1 LDGFASGVLRAG
13 GDSDKKP
20 ARQSPTAAANS
31 SRSTGRKSG
40 IGLSSPPTPNWPRDY
55 RVCGRKPWRRKADA
69 SSQLTY
75 RDLMR
80 RCAYC
85 GDRIGFW
92 SRVCSDC
99 KKLMTRVEE
108 LRGKVGYGEF
118 LDGLE
123 RTGVAKE
130 KIVVFLKADPD
141 GNGSVQDQVTAE
153 MAMELM
159 KVMGI
164 SGQQTPQEV
173 KRIRD
178 SVTKDSK

>member
-1 LDGFASGVLRAG
+1 
-13 GDSDKKP
+13 
-20 ARQSPTAAANS
+20 
-31 SRSTGRKSG
+31 
-40 IGLSSPPTPNWPRDY
+40 
-55 RVCGRKPWRRKADA
+55 
-69 SSQLTY
+69 
-75 RDLMR
+75 
-80 RCAYC
+80 
-85 GDRIGFW
+85 
-92 SRVCSDC
+92 VCSDC